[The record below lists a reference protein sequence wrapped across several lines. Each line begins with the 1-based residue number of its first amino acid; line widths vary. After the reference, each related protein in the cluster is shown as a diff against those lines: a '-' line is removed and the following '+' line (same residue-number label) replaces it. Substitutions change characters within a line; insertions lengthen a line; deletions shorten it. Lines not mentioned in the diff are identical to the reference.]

1 MMAALWLMFIL
12 AFSSASIEVTATCY
26 SYPLVYNFYD
36 MLAQSACTAKVSV
49 SARVWAMRRSCP
61 YGTKSC
67 AQICAEKSLTCFQAY
82 HVYKNPP
89 ILAENSNSQPDQGVP
104 GLSMYSY
111 DNGCDFSHPG
121 CGPNY
126 CCCSGPSNALG

>member
-1 MMAALWLMFIL
+1 MTAFWLIL
-12 AFSSASIEVTATCY
+12 VVTLCSAGVEVTATCY
-26 SYPLVYNFYD
+26 GYPLVYNFYD
-36 MLAQSACTAKVSV
+36 MLAQSTCTAKFSG
-49 SARVWAMRRSCP
+49 SDNVWALRRTCP
-61 YGTKSC
+61 GGTKSC
-67 AQICAEKSLTCFQAY
+67 YQICAEKTLTCFQAY

-126 CCCSGPSNALG
+126 CCCSGPDGALG